1 MPSFLY
7 KSLQHV
13 FVLFWLLPLSICAQT
28 PGYLGMHHYIS
39 GNIYAFPSLRDKSS
53 TVNLVIS
60 VELQR
65 VWTRN
70 FSSGIYYN
78 SYTTQFGYE
87 SKITQKSGRC
97 RMDGWEVGLKARWH
111 YFFSRGIIAPLGP
124 FQELEVGYMGY
135 NVFDR
140 YGHFYNKPQDVQ
152 NQYVG
157 NNQHFTIGLGIG
169 EQRIIYKYI
178 TFQYGVYAKYVF
190 RSINNEKLEP
200 LVQEISLDRIRR
212 FQAFQLNVG
221 LGWLLF

>member
-1 MPSFLY
+1 MSSFLY
-7 KSLQHV
+7 KFLKYIFMLV
-13 FVLFWLLPLSICAQT
+13 GLLPLSIFAQT

-39 GNIYAFPSLRDKSS
+39 GNVYAFPSLRDKSS

-60 VELQR
+60 VDLQR

-70 FSSGIYYN
+70 FSSGIYY
-78 SYTTQFGYE
+78 SSFSTQFGYE
-87 SKITQKSGRC
+87 SKITQKAGRC
-97 RMDGWEVGLKARWH
+97 RMDGWETGLKARWH

-124 FQELEVGYMGY
+124 FQELELGYMAY

-140 YGHFYNKPQDVQ
+140 YGHFYAKPQDTQ
-152 NQYVG
+152 NQYLG
-157 NNQHFTIGLGIG
+157 RNEHFTIGVGLG

-178 TFQYGVYAKYVF
+178 TFQYGIYAKYVF

-200 LVQEISLDRIRR
+200 LVQDISLDRMRR
-212 FQAFQLNVG
+212 FQSFRLNLG